1 MPRRPVPATHF
12 PPAPA
17 PSAAAT
23 EPAPEAPASTIAE
36 EAPAD
41 ESQAPS
47 AIEPSE
53 TPEQNSADVVEVS
66 QEQPESESPATIEV
80 SADPASETVP
90 VHQADIEA
98 NAPFIQT
105 RQNHPGATV
114 LKFGLPM
121 KPSTGYAPQSIVL
134 TLSPRLARTLA
145 NFGEGLRAMGVPI
158 SHPQDAIKRL
168 LEAMHEGGP
177 NRLFFAEAGE

>member
-1 MPRRPVPATHF
+1 MAKRLVPATHF
-12 PPAPA
+12 PPPTPEPAPA
-17 PSAAAT
+17 PAAT
-23 EPAPEAPASTIAE
+23 EVIEAAAAETAVEAVSDVAAPETAAEVEETAPP
-36 EAPAD
+36 EAQAAPTAGPA
-41 ESQAPS
+41 
-47 AIEPSE
+47 I
-53 TPEQNSADVVEVS
+53 VEV
-66 QEQPESESPATIEV
+66 EV
-80 SADPASETVP
+80 DERNVAAEP
-90 VHQADIEA
+90 VVVHDAEA
-98 NAPFIQT
+98 NAPLIQT

-121 KPSTGYAPQSIVL
+121 KASTGYAPQSIVL
-134 TLSPRLARTLA
+134 TLSPKLARTLA